1 MTPTR
6 KLMLVS
12 GNPLALLERLPGW
25 WRGKAETRMEMAR
38 MCLDRGL
45 DKEAD
50 EHLRIAS
57 EYERRAAAEDLTR
70 RNGA

>member
-25 WRGKAETRMEMAR
+25 WRGKAETR